1 MTHRPNFSL
10 LIYRDGLVGLV
21 VQARRLG
28 CSDLPGFGGGAGAR
42 PGVHGGEIDMRG
54 ERIIPGLSLLA
65 RCRSEGRETV

>member
-42 PGVHGGEIDMRG
+42 PGVHGGEMTCGAREFFPARSPIAG
-54 ERIIPGLSLLA
+54 TVSER
-65 RCRSEGRETV
+65 V